1 MVGLN
6 LDSINLLLRR
16 NTMIGETRKLKR
28 VVIVT
33 AIALAMLLA
42 GVKTVQLQAQDS
54 KAKVTLS
61 KKQLKDLIANAN
73 TPADHERIAQYYDA
87 EAARY
92 EADAKEHEDEASYYA
107 GHQHPIVTGHS
118 PNNYD
123 HYMVS
128 HCPQIATK
136 LKEAAQ
142 EARDLA
148 GGHREM
154 AKVAK

>member
-1 MVGLN
+1 M
-6 LDSINLLLRR
+6 
-16 NTMIGETRKLKR
+16 
-28 VVIVT
+28 
-33 AIALAMLLA
+33 
-42 GVKTVQLQAQDS
+42 
-54 KAKVTLS
+54 
-61 KKQLKDLIANAN
+61 KDLIANAN

-92 EADAKEHEDEASYYA
+92 EADAKEHKDEASYYA
-107 GHQHPIVTGHS
+107 GHQHPIATGHS

-128 HCPQIATK
+128 HCPQIAAK

-148 GGHREM
+148 AGHREM
-154 AKVAK
+154 AKEAK

>member
-1 MVGLN
+1 
-6 LDSINLLLRR
+6 
-16 NTMIGETRKLKR
+16 MIGEIRNLKR

-33 AIALAMLLA
+33 AIALATLIA

-61 KKQLKDLIANAN
+61 KKQLKDLIANAK
-73 TPADHERIAQYYDA
+73 TQTDHERIAQYYDA

-92 EADAKEHEDEASYYA
+92 EADAKEHEDEGTYYA
-107 GHQHPIVTGHS
+107 GAPHPTPSVGKS
-118 PNNYD
+118 PNYYSHN
-123 HYMVS
+123 MVS

-136 LKEAAQ
+136 LNEAAQ

-148 GGHREM
+148 AGHREM
-154 AKVAK
+154 AKEAK